1 MKKKAIVVCQ
11 PDETETSKLEVP
23 IHHLEVPI
31 HHNCTQKIYFHHSF
45 CDHSHGRVNKFPFGS
60 LHGPGAF

>member
-1 MKKKAIVVCQ
+1 MKKKTTIVNQ
-11 PDETETSKLEVP
+11 PDKTETSKPESPVHPSLF
-23 IHHLEVPI
+23 
-31 HHNCTQKIYFHHSF
+31 QKLYYNHSY